1 MRNKKT
7 KDGKGSN
14 KKLYVNDKYKSNIEM
29 KRGRNKVKKNRK
41 ITLRNKG
48 KGSCSR
54 ERKINKEEKRTLKK
68 KTEKYW

>member
-29 KRGRNKVKKNRK
+29 KKRRK
-41 ITLRNKG
+41 Q
-48 KGSCSR
+48 S
-54 ERKINKEEKRTLKK
+54 KEEQENNAQK
-68 KTEKYW
+68 